1 MKIQMILTKPQ
12 QTVAKDTARFR
23 LVAAGRRFGKSFLA
37 IRELCY
43 FARNPKTTNY
53 YIAPTYRMARAIAWE
68 PLKERLSDLR
78 WIKKVNET
86 DMRIDLVNGSKIFCR
101 GADNPDSLRG
111 IFVSGIVIF
120 DEYADMD
127 PNIWTVMRP
136 AMADKGGHAMW
147 IGSPK
152 GKNHFYDMF
161 VHGKTA
167 DNWSAYKFTT
177 IEGGQVAAEEIEDAK
192 RDMDE
197 RTFKQEFLAD
207 WIDYVGLVYYAFGE
221 DCVQKFAEETPK
233 EICIGMD
240 FNVDPGTAV
249 IARQDKTGLHVFDE
263 IELRNTNTFEM
274 CDEIKKRYPNSR
286 VHVFPDPAGSAR
298 KTSSITTDHKILSN
312 AGFNVHV
319 HRSHPPVKDRINS
332 VNSAFSSGKLVID
345 PECKSLQN
353 CLTKLSYREGSN
365 EPNKGGA
372 NDYTHFPD
380 ALGYMCQYLY
390 PITKIQPPRVEP
402 QRWAVNAP
410 PMRRFG

>member
-1 MKIQMILTKPQ
+1 MQLTKPQ
-12 QTVAKDTARFR
+12 QTVAKDSARFR

-43 FARNPKTTNY
+43 FARNPRTTNY

-68 PLKERLSDLR
+68 PLKERLSELR

-161 VHGKTA
+161 IHGKTN
-167 DNWSAYKFTT
+167 DNWSSYKFTT
-177 IEGGQVAAEEIEDAK
+177 IQGGQVAAEEIEDAR

-197 RTFKQEFLAD
+197 RTFRQEFLAD
-207 WIDYVGLVYYAFGE
+207 WVDYVGLVYYAFNE
-221 DCVQKFAEETPK
+221 IHVAKFQEETPK

-240 FNVDPGTAV
+240 FNVDPGSAI
-249 IARQDKTGLHVFDE
+249 IARQDKQGLHVFDE
-263 IELRNTNTFEM
+263 IEMRNSNTFEM
-274 CDEIKKRYPNSR
+274 CDEIRKRYPNSR

-319 HRSHPPVKDRINS
+319 RRAHPPVKDRINS
-332 VNSAFSSGKLVID
+332 VNSAFSSDKLLID
-345 PECKSLQN
+345 PKCKSLQN

-365 EPNKGGA
+365 EQDKNSGL
-372 NDYTHFPD
+372 DHLPD
-380 ALGYMCQYLY
+380 ALGYMVEYLY

-402 QRWAVNAP
+402 ARWAINAP

>member
-1 MKIQMILTKPQ
+1 MQLTKPQ
-12 QTVAKDTARFR
+12 QIVAKDVNRFR

-68 PLKERLSDLR
+68 PLKERLSELR

-127 PNIWTVMRP
+127 PSIWTVMRP

-161 VHGKTA
+161 IHGKTA
-167 DNWSAYKFTT
+167 DKWSAYKFTT
-177 IEGGQVAAEEIEDAK
+177 LEGGNVPAEEIEDAR

-207 WIDYVGLVYYAFGE
+207 WVDYVGLVYYAFDDE
-221 DCVQKFAEETPK
+221 HVARYAEETPK

-240 FNVDPGTAV
+240 FNVDPGSAV
-249 IARQDKTGLHVFDE
+249 IARQDKQGLHIFDE
-263 IELRNTNTFEM
+263 IEMRNSNTFEM
-274 CDEIKKRYPNSR
+274 VDEIKKRYPNSR

-319 HRSHPPVKDRINS
+319 RRSHPPVKDRINS
-332 VNSAFSSGKLVID
+332 VNSAFKSGKLMID
-345 PECKSLQN
+345 PKCKSLQN

-365 EPNKGGA
+365 EQDKNSGL
-372 NDYTHFPD
+372 DHMPD
-380 ALGYMCQYLY
+380 ALGYMVEYLY

-402 QRWAVNAP
+402 ARWAINAP

>member
-1 MKIQMILTKPQ
+1 MILTKPQ
-12 QTVAKDTARFR
+12 QRIAQDTNRFR
-23 LVAAGRRFGKSFLA
+23 LVAAGRRFGKTFLA

-43 FARNPKTTNY
+43 FARLPKTTNY

-68 PLKERLSDLR
+68 PLKERLAKLR

-86 DMRIDLVNGSKIFCR
+86 DMRIDLVNGAKIFCR

-152 GKNHFYDMF
+152 GKNHFYDMYI
-161 VHGKTA
+161 HGKNN
-167 DNWSAYKFTT
+167 DNWSAYKFTSA
-177 IEGGQVAAEEIEDAK
+177 EGGQIPAQEIEAAR

-207 WIDYVGLVYYAFGE
+207 WVDYVGLVYYAFNEGCVAKFSE
-221 DCVQKFAEETPK
+221 DTPK
-233 EICIGMD
+233 QIYIGMD
-240 FNVDPGTAV
+240 FNVDPGSAV
-249 IARQDKTGLHVFDE
+249 IAHQHKDGLHVFDE
-263 IELRNTNTFEM
+263 ISLRNCNTFEM
-274 CDEIKKRYPNSR
+274 ADEINKRYSNCR

-319 HRSHPPVKDRINS
+319 RRSHPAIKDRINS

-345 PECKSLQN
+345 PSCKSLQN

-365 EPNKGGA
+365 EQDKNSGL
-372 NDYTHFPD
+372 DHMPD
-380 ALGYMCQYLY
+380 ALGYMVEYLY

-402 QRWAVNAP
+402 ARWAINAP